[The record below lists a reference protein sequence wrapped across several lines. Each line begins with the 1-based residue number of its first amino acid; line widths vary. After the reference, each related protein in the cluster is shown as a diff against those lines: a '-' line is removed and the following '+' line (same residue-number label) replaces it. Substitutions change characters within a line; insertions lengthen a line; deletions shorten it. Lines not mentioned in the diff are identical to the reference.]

1 MSGGVVVKSEYLL
14 CQGAKGQ
21 GGALALNAPPACER
35 PPFPPARQCFNPRGP
50 FAAPFVSLLLLLVL
64 ALALSTGCSL
74 RGSGSSEEAPTTK
87 GSSKKRG
94 TKPYTIRG
102 QTYHPLE
109 SASGFT
115 ENGIA
120 SWYGRDFHGKTTAN
134 GERYNMYGMT
144 AAHKLL
150 PFGTQVRVTNKNNG
164 KSIVVRINDR
174 GPFVANRVID
184 LTKTGAE
191 KIDMLGPGTAPV
203 RLEAIGGVAGLRQD
217 GNMDGK
223 FYVQVGAFRSKDN
236 ADRLV
241 ARLTSSG
248 SPARSLYNDNDGY
261 WRVQVGP
268 VPTLFEAQNRGRAL
282 SGEFS
287 TNFVIA
293 E

>member
-1 MSGGVVVKSEYLL
+1 MNSS
-14 CQGAKGQ
+14 
-21 GGALALNAPPACER
+21 PPASQ
-35 PPFPPARQCFNPRGP
+35 PPLMHTAYRRFSPACSPEWLVRV
-50 FAAPFVSLLLLLVL
+50 ASLVLLLLL
-64 ALALSTGCSL
+64 ALPMGCSL
-74 RGSGSSEEAPTTK
+74 RGSGGGDTPAQPST
-87 GSSKKRG
+87 GSSKRG

-109 SASGFT
+109 SAAGFS
-115 ENGIA
+115 EEGIA
-120 SWYGRDFHGKTTAN
+120 SWYGKDFHGKTTAN

-150 PFGTQVRVTNKNNG
+150 PFGTEVRVTNKNNG

-191 KIDMLGPGTAPV
+191 SIGMIGPGTAPV
-203 RLEAIGGVAGLRQD
+203 RLEALGAVAGMRKD

-236 ADRLV
+236 AT
-241 ARLTSSG
+241 RLTAQLQAAG
-248 SPARSLYNDNDGY
+248 TPARSVYNDNDGL

-268 VPTLFEAQNRGRAL
+268 MPTLFDAQARGRGL
-282 SGEFS
+282 SGQFAS
-287 TNFVIA
+287 NFVVA